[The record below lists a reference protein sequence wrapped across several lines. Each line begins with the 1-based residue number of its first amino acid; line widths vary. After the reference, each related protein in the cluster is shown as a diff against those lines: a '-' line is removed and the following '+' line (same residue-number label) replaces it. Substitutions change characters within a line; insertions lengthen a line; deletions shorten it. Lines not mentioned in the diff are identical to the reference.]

1 MSDQDSNS
9 KQTGHTPPP
18 HLKLPVWYQEESD
31 VYTHHIRDQN
41 KGMIVC
47 SFGQDSSGEAE
58 EKARYF
64 VGAVNSHATLAEEN
78 AQLRKALELI
88 AAQVELVPFAKRNTT
103 EDIVFG
109 RAKAALKLKLAR
121 RFKLFGS
128 PDMGES
134 TR

>member
-1 MSDQDSNS
+1 MSE
-9 KQTGHTPPP
+9 QTGHTPPP

-78 AQLRKALELI
+78 ARLRKALLEISSYDECLCDHSDENCCI
-88 AAQVELVPFAKRNTT
+88 KVGEHCDHCLAQTT
-103 EDIVFG
+103 L
-109 RAKAALKLKLAR
+109 AALE
-121 RFKLFGS
+121 G
-128 PDMGES
+128 
-134 TR
+134 